1 MKFYL
6 ISPPE
11 SHINFSPES
20 LDKISDIIPIDYF
33 QFRPK
38 HEHLGERLK
47 FVKEYFYDISK
58 ICKSKKI
65 NLIINNDFEIARKF
79 PFDGIHLGQG
89 DKKCSDAKEKFGK
102 KFIVGVSCSDSVE
115 LYYEAEKQK
124 ADYVAFGPVFESI
137 TKKKNTINIQ
147 KTLTSINNLRLPFT
161 LIGGINHSNFM
172 QLHRFQPRNIA
183 IISCFWNYCK
193 GPYQSALLFKKIM
206 DNKVK

>member
-6 ISPPE
+6 ISPPK
-11 SHINFSPES
+11 SHKNFTPEG

-38 HEHLGERLK
+38 HECLSERLK
-47 FVKEYFYDISK
+47 FVEKYFYDISK
-58 ICKSKKI
+58 ICKSKNI
-65 NLIINNDFEIARKF
+65 NLIINNDFEIAKKF
-79 PFDGIHLGQG
+79 SFDGIHLGQR
-89 DKKCSDAKEKFGK
+89 DKKCSDAKKNFGN

-115 LYYEAEKQK
+115 LYYEAEKQR

-137 TKKKNTINIQ
+137 TKKKNTINIE

-172 QLHRFQPRNIA
+172 QLYDFRPRNIA
-183 IISCFWNYCK
+183 IISCFWNYKK

-206 DNKVK
+206 DKQK